1 MGSLQTNFNLG
12 PNNISAKKIDLGD
25 GKIYLE
31 QFISRENLALWLR
44 ADKGLFLN
52 ESNIIT
58 SWKDQSPNS
67 NDAIARTGNVT
78 LANNSINSKPA
89 LRFTGNS
96 NLITNSFL
104 PLNYHTPI
112 TMIAVSK
119 ASSGTVR
126 GNQPTARYLTSVT
139 NRSGY
144 NYGLAYGSSGTQFP
158 NFSNT
163 YGRSF
168 VSGSD
173 IESPPIADNEVGI
186 ATSINNGSEISF
198 YIDGVLIGTANPDP
212 TIIRDNTSTIS
223 GLQRNINSTRSYYPN
238 SFLMIYLGSGFT
250 YPVNNTPL
258 VLSSNMALLGNG
270 ATILGSTST
279 TAPSLISIS
288 GNSSFV
294 SISETNI
301 SGSCNAYGIQG
312 SGVSRVHIDKV
323 NINGSGKDGIYLIGS
338 GSNVYNNQI
347 TINNCQTS
355 FAKSGGYAGIRLSN
369 VTQAVCSNNI
379 ATGNSIGI
387 SLESSAYSTMFNN
400 QSSYNTLTGIALSN
414 STGCKISKNIC
425 LNNPIGFTVLGN
437 TNSQFN
443 FFTANEA
450 QGVQTGFLVGGSAN
464 VLYKNQIGTNL
475 NSRISFTGAGVN
487 RIIITDTGYT
497 LVSGQD
503 YFYPPTTF
511 NRHTGTV
518 IFGKARTN
526 VNSSATTLSAVKTVY
541 DAARASNPNNFIALN
556 LTAPQ
561 IIGDATINLSSYT
574 SVILDGTINLNSGIT
589 AFTSTSG
596 DYISISSGIILGGN
610 TTGRHALSFANGSR
624 IMIENMYLN
633 NFGNKNIR
641 ANDSDVIVFSGCGT
655 PCMVTDCTIDGGA
668 ARGIWIKGNSI
679 SSTAGFVVSN
689 NSISNMNMDGIDF
702 DITTSNSLAID
713 NVCLN
718 NIRYGVFAEEGANL
732 NHIIRNTCSNNE
744 IGLNV
749 YSNTTGN
756 TIRNSFIE
764 NICRAN
770 QKGIR
775 FGALTPLETSQ
786 NFAFN
791 NSVYNSTIFAI
802 DAQGTGS
809 QNYISQNYLYQNTG
823 NLGSINS
830 AVLFNGSPQGVT
842 GTGQSVASNS
852 LGSFAIGS
860 EIVSGQLDNYFS
872 TCDLAEV
879 IIYNKALTTIEQQKV
894 ENYLKEKYAITAPTN
909 YILNSKFD
917 ADNQYP
923 IYDGS
928 EFFDN
933 NYYYPGDCGVI
944 EGSTLCDLLTNY
956 RHNSP
961 LFYIPIIEN
970 YHTFANRTFHEIKA
984 PYNILPIGHPIQ
996 PRLIKMFGA
1005 GTRFGR
1011 TDNTTEYQKTITNTS
1026 SLSPTINQSWVK
1038 YGVEQIVEIPS
1049 WATKVVYGVKYLAK
1063 SDDLF
1068 TYNNFAGLKLNFRL
1082 PYTMFYNPFRNYVN
1096 IHLIRRST
1104 APAIDTLESLYGSNV
1119 YKYFNNDLGSNATS
1133 QWLGPYVSRVKVRK
1147 RSSTIIDNNS
1157 DKFIQL
1163 SDIID
1168 IPTFSDSS
1176 AEPDWGNGR
1185 PQFVSLEMFFAE
1197 AIPSLTYELAS
1208 GSIYFYEPFI
1218 YFV

>member
-1 MGSLQTNFNLG
+1 MGSLQTNFNLS

-31 QFISRENLALWLR
+31 QFISRENLSLWLR
-44 ADKGLFLN
+44 ADKDVLLN
-52 ESNIIT
+52 GSNIT
-58 SWKDQSPNS
+58 SWKDQSING
-67 NDAIARTGNVT
+67 NNAIARTGSVT
-78 LANNSINSKPA
+78 LASNSINSKPT

-112 TMIAVSK
+112 TMFAVSK
-119 ASSGTVR
+119 ASSGVVR
-126 GNQPTARYLTSVT
+126 GNQTTARYLTSVT
-139 NRSGY
+139 NSGGY
-144 NYGLAYGSSGTQFP
+144 DYGLAYGASGTQFA

-168 VSGSD
+168 VSSSD
-173 IESPPIADNEVGI
+173 IESAPIAENEVAI
-186 ATSINNGSEISF
+186 TTSINNGSEISF
-198 YIDGVLIGTANPDP
+198 YIDGDLIGTANPDP
-212 TIIRDNTSTIS
+212 TIIRDDTSSIS
-223 GLQRNINSTRSYYPN
+223 GIQRNINSARSYYPN
-238 SFLMIYLGSGFT
+238 SFLMIYLRSGFT
-250 YPVNNTPL
+250 YNVNTTPL
-258 VLSSNMALLGNG
+258 ILSSNMALLGNG
-270 ATILGSTST
+270 ATILGSTGT
-279 TAPSLISIS
+279 TANSLISIS

-294 SISETNI
+294 SISETNL
-301 SGSCNAYGIQG
+301 SGFCNAYGIQG
-312 SGVSRVHIDKV
+312 SGVNRIHIDKV
-323 NINGSGKDGIYLIGS
+323 NINGSGKDAIYLIGS
-338 GSNVYNNQI
+338 GSSIYNNQI

-355 FAKSGGYAGIRLSN
+355 FGKSGGYAGIRLAN
-369 VTQAVCSNNI
+369 ATQAVCSNNI
-379 ATGNSIGI
+379 VTGNSIGI
-387 SLESSAYSTMFNN
+387 SLESNAYSTMFNN
-400 QSSYNTLTGIALSN
+400 QSSYNTLTGIALTN
-414 STGCKISKNIC
+414 STGCKIAKNIC

-443 FFTANEA
+443 FFTANQV

-526 VNSSATTLSAVKTVY
+526 VNTSATTLSAVKTVY
-541 DAARASNPNNFIALN
+541 DAARAANPNNFIALN

-561 IIGDATINLSSYT
+561 ITGDSTINLSSYT

-610 TTGRHALSFANGSR
+610 TSGRHALSFENGSR
-624 IMIENMYLN
+624 IIIENMYLN

-702 DITTSNSLAID
+702 DVTTSNSLAID
-713 NVCLN
+713 NICSD
-718 NIRYGVFAEEGANL
+718 NIRYGIFAEEGANL

-744 IGLNV
+744 IGLNA

-775 FGALTPLETSQ
+775 FGALNPLQTSE

-791 NSVYNSTIFAI
+791 NSIYNSTIFAI
-802 DAQGTGS
+802 DAQNTGS

-823 NLGSINS
+823 NLGSTGS
-830 AVLFNGSPQGVT
+830 AVLFNGWVQGVT

-860 EIVSGQLDNYFS
+860 DIVLNKTDNYFS

-879 IIYNKALTTIEQQKV
+879 IIYNRALSTLERQKV
-894 ENYLKEKYAITAPTN
+894 EAYLGNKYSIDLTETIFN
-909 YILNSKFD
+909 NTFNSTVN
-917 ADNQYP
+917 AQ
-923 IYDGS
+923 
-928 EFFDN
+928 
-933 NYYYPGDCGVI
+933 
-944 EGSTLCDLLTNY
+944 
-956 RHNSP
+956 
-961 LFYIPIIEN
+961 
-970 YHTFANRTFHEIKA
+970 
-984 PYNILPIGHPIQ
+984 
-996 PRLIKMFGA
+996 
-1005 GTRFGR
+1005 
-1011 TDNTTEYQKTITNTS
+1011 NTTWALGPFQEIT
-1026 SLSPTINQSWVK
+1026 
-1038 YGVEQIVEIPS
+1038 
-1049 WATKVVYGVKYLAK
+1049 
-1063 SDDLF
+1063 
-1068 TYNNFAGLKLNFRL
+1068 
-1082 PYTMFYNPFRNYVN
+1082 
-1096 IHLIRRST
+1096 T
-1104 APAIDTLESLYGSNV
+1104 APAGCPNSQCLYISQATGTLPDSPPSLYSNQGFGKKGMLDLTQSFTIECWFYVTNINQNANHFGDMGAFSLLRSDGGDPFYITFLGNRSVRVGVNTDANPYTYYLTSSSIFNLNSWNHIAVTSNQSLGKTTTYINGVNSAEANYTTNTNGNGDNWGSIPNSAWEWSKTHGEDENG
-1119 YKYFNNDLGSNATS
+1119 YNIYISNMRWTQRALYRTNF
-1133 QWLGPYVSRVKVRK
+1133 
-1147 RSSTIIDNNS
+1147 T
-1157 DKFIQL
+1157 
-1163 SDIID
+1163 
-1168 IPTFSDSS
+1168 PTFSNFPN
-1176 AEPDWGNGR
+1176 A
-1185 PQFVSLEMFFAE
+1185 QL
-1197 AIPSLTYELAS
+1197 
-1208 GSIYFYEPFI
+1208 
-1218 YFV
+1218 